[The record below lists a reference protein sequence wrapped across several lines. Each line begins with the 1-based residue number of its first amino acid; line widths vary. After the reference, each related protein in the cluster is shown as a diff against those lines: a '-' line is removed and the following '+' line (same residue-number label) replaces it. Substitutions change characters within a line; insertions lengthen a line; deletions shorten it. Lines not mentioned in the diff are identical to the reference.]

1 MSMQREAR
9 RFWRDVVHGRVQ
21 LALIPVAPIILLPF
35 IIIGFVI
42 VFPLWVIGLAVL
54 GLLRLIGWVVD
65 KGIEAAG
72 GTFRFGPPLARAFEW
87 VKTFGGL
94 ARSLTAKKATAT
106 ASSDER
112 GVKAL

>member
-9 RFWRDVVHGRVQ
+9 RFWRDVVYGRVQ

-42 VFPLWVIGLAVL
+42 VFPLWVAGLAVL
-54 GLLRLIGWVVD
+54 GLLRLIAWVID
-65 KGIEAAG
+65 KAIEAAG
-72 GTFRFGPPLARAFEW
+72 GTFRLGPPLARAFEW

-94 ARSLTAKKATAT
+94 ARTLTAKN
-106 ASSDER
+106 ASSDVR
-112 GVKAL
+112 GVNARE

>member
-1 MSMQREAR
+1 MTMKAEAR

-42 VFPLWVIGLAVL
+42 IFPLWVIGLAVL
-54 GLLRLIGWVVD
+54 GLLRLIAWVID
-65 KGIEAAG
+65 KAIEAAG

-94 ARSLTAKKATAT
+94 ARTVAARKDST
-106 ASSDER
+106 ASSGGRVSE
-112 GVKAL
+112 

>member
-54 GLLRLIGWVVD
+54 GLLRLIAWVID

-72 GTFRFGPPLARAFEW
+72 GTFRLGPPLARAFEW

-94 ARSLTAKKATAT
+94 ARSLTART
-106 ASSDER
+106 ASSGES
-112 GVKAL
+112 GVARRE

>member
-1 MSMQREAR
+1 MMTMRAEAR
-9 RFWRDVVHGRVQ
+9 RFWRDVVNGRVQ

-42 VFPLWVIGLAVL
+42 VFPLWVAGLAVL
-54 GLLRLIGWVVD
+54 GILRLIAWVVD

-72 GTFRFGPPLARAFEW
+72 GSFRFGPPLARAFEW

-94 ARSLTAKKATAT
+94 ARTIARKAAPPG
-106 ASSDER
+106 A
-112 GVKAL
+112 V

>member
-1 MSMQREAR
+1 MQREAR

-21 LALIPVAPIILLPF
+21 LALIPVAPILLLPF

-54 GLLRLIGWVVD
+54 GLLRLVAAAID
-65 KGIEAAG
+65 KAIAAT
-72 GTFRFGPPLARAFEW
+72 GTSFRLSPPLARAFEW

-94 ARSLTAKKATAT
+94 ARSLTAKKA
-106 ASSDER
+106 SSEE
-112 GVKAL
+112 

>member
-1 MSMQREAR
+1 MRMKAEAR

-21 LALIPVAPIILLPF
+21 LALIPIAPIILLPF

-54 GLLRLIGWVVD
+54 GLLRLIALPLD
-65 KGIEAAG
+65 KAIAASG
-72 GTFRFGPPLARAFEW
+72 SSFRLDPPLARAFEW

-94 ARSLTAKKATAT
+94 ARSLTAKRPG
-106 ASSDER
+106 SE
-112 GVKAL
+112 

>member
-1 MSMQREAR
+1 MIAMMQSEVIQVDLR
-9 RFWRDVVHGRVQ
+9 RFWRDIVSGRVQ

-42 VFPLWVIGLAVL
+42 VFPIWVVGLALL
-54 GLLRLIGWVVD
+54 GLLRLIAWVVD

-94 ARSLTAKKATAT
+94 ARTITAKKTVPPGTA
-106 ASSDER
+106 
-112 GVKAL
+112 

>member
-1 MSMQREAR
+1 MTMQAEVQ

-42 VFPLWVIGLAVL
+42 VFPLWVVGLAVL
-54 GLLRLIGWVVD
+54 GILRLLAWPID
-65 KGIEAAG
+65 KAIASAG
-72 GTFRFGPPLARAFEW
+72 GTFHLGPPLARAFEW

-94 ARSLTAKKATAT
+94 ARSLTAKNTAPPGR
-106 ASSDER
+106 A
-112 GVKAL
+112 

>member
-1 MSMQREAR
+1 MRVKAEAR

-54 GLLRLIGWVVD
+54 GILRLIAWVID
-65 KGIEAAG
+65 KAIEAAG
-72 GTFRFGPPLARAFEW
+72 GSFRFGPPLARAFEW

-94 ARSLTAKKATAT
+94 ARTIAKKNST
-106 ASSDER
+106 ASSHYSASSD
-112 GVKAL
+112 

>member
-1 MSMQREAR
+1 MRMKVEAR
-9 RFWRDVVHGRVQ
+9 RFWRDVTHGRVQ

-54 GLLRLIGWVVD
+54 GLLRLIALPLD
-65 KGIEAAG
+65 KAIAASG
-72 GTFRFGPPLARAFEW
+72 SDFRLDPPLARAFEW

-94 ARSLTAKKATAT
+94 ARSLTAKRPG
-106 ASSDER
+106 E
-112 GVKAL
+112 

>member
-1 MSMQREAR
+1 MKRAEMR
-9 RFWRDVVHGRVQ
+9 RFWRDIVNGRVQ

-42 VFPLWVIGLAVL
+42 IFPLWIVGLAVL
-54 GLLRLIGWVVD
+54 GLLRLIAWVID

-72 GTFRFGPPLARAFEW
+72 GRFRFGPPLARAFEW

-94 ARSLTAKKATAT
+94 ARSITAKKPAPPAG
-106 ASSDER
+106 A
-112 GVKAL
+112 

>member
-1 MSMQREAR
+1 MMRADMMRAEMQ
-9 RFWRDVVHGRVQ
+9 RFWRDVVNGRVQ

-42 VFPLWVIGLAVL
+42 IFPLWVLGLAVL
-54 GLLRLIGWVVD
+54 GLLRLIAWVID

-72 GTFRFGPPLARAFEW
+72 GTFRFGPPLGRAFEW

-94 ARSLTAKKATAT
+94 ARSLTARKPAPPGPA
-106 ASSDER
+106 
-112 GVKAL
+112 

>member
-1 MSMQREAR
+1 MSMQAEAR

-42 VFPLWVIGLAVL
+42 VFPLWVAGLAVL
-54 GLLRLIGWVVD
+54 GLLRLIAWVID

-72 GTFRFGPPLARAFEW
+72 GTLRLGPPLARAFEC

-94 ARSLTAKKATAT
+94 ERSLTAK
-106 ASSDER
+106 SDA
-112 GVKAL
+112 GVAGRKV

>member
-1 MSMQREAR
+1 MTMKAEAR
-9 RFWRDVVHGRVQ
+9 RFWRDMVNGRVQ

-42 VFPLWVIGLAVL
+42 VFPLWVAGLAIL
-54 GLLRLIGWVVD
+54 GILRLIAWVVD

-72 GTFRFGPPLARAFEW
+72 GSFRLGPPLARAFEW

-94 ARSLTAKKATAT
+94 ARTIAKKATPPGT
-106 ASSDER
+106 AS
-112 GVKAL
+112 

>member
-1 MSMQREAR
+1 MMYRMEVR
-9 RFWRDVVHGRVQ
+9 RFWRDVVNGRVQ

-54 GLLRLIGWVVD
+54 GLLRLIAWVVD

-72 GTFRFGPPLARAFEW
+72 GTVRFGPPLAKAFNW

-94 ARSLTAKKATAT
+94 ARTISARKTA
-106 ASSDER
+106 
-112 GVKAL
+112 

>member
-42 VFPLWVIGLAVL
+42 VFPLWVLGLAVL
-54 GLLRLIGWVVD
+54 GLLRLIAWVID
-65 KGIEAAG
+65 KAIEAAG
-72 GTFRFGPPLARAFEW
+72 GTLRFGPPLARAFEW

-94 ARSLTAKKATAT
+94 ARSLTARQNAGAP
-106 ASSDER
+106 SSE
-112 GVKAL
+112 L

>member
-42 VFPLWVIGLAVL
+42 VFPLWVAGLAIL
-54 GLLRLIGWVVD
+54 GLLRLIAWVID
-65 KGIEAAG
+65 KGIEATG
-72 GTFRFGPPLARAFEW
+72 GTFRLGPPLARAFEW

-94 ARSLTAKKATAT
+94 ARSLTAKN
-106 ASSDER
+106 ASSDVRSVNVPE
-112 GVKAL
+112 

>member
-54 GLLRLIGWVVD
+54 GILRLVAWVVD

-72 GTFRFGPPLARAFEW
+72 GSFRFGPPLARAFEW

-94 ARSLTAKKATAT
+94 ARTIAKKGNAGT
-106 ASSDER
+106 ASSR
-112 GVKAL
+112 V